1 MEIPTWVTSNLAYFT
16 ALCVWALFLKNLM
29 TERKKKR
36 HQQERAEQGLLK
48 EWWSDSKSQI
58 VNWRKTLDLLKDA
71 IEATANLMAL
81 IGVVVILVA
90 AFYLMAALPFAL
102 PSAVLLPSLGVAI
115 VGASVLLVVVH
126 KLTEQPPADNG
137 N

>member
-1 MEIPTWVTSNLAYFT
+1 MEIPTWVTSSLAYFT
-16 ALCVWALFLKNLM
+16 ALCVWTLFLKNLK
-29 TERKKKR
+29 TERKKR
-36 HQQERAEQGLLK
+36 HQQERAEQGSLK
-48 EWWSDSKSQI
+48 QWWSDSKSQI
-58 VNWRKTLDLLKDA
+58 VNWRKTLELLKDA
-71 IEATANLMAL
+71 IETTANLMAR

-90 AFYLMAALPFAL
+90 AFFLMAALPFAL

-115 VGASVLLVVVH
+115 VGASVLLVIVH